1 MKEFIKSIKEN
12 PKEALTT
19 FLSTLTIF
27 GFGYALIF
35 LAAIL
40 DGNV

>member
-12 PKEALTT
+12 PKEAVIN
-19 FLSTLTIF
+19 FISTLTIF

-40 DGNV
+40 DRNV